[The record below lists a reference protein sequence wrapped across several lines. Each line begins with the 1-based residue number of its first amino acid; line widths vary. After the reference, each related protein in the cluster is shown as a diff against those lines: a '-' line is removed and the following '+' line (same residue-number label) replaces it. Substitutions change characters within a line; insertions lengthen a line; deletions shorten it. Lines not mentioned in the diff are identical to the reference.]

1 MIGPVSF
8 LLAVAAATARH
19 RVLAPAPK
27 GFAVNGTA
35 FASGVGPWLSV
46 VILSVSAF
54 SAMAIL
60 ARYGR
65 HTAVQRPALLA
76 LPIAVTGA
84 VLALLV
90 ILVPYLIAS
99 PPIDDRALAASIG
112 TGRWLWPAVLA
123 ATAWAWVTAYSVR
136 AARLFHR
143 QQPPWT
149 TIAGYQRWAHRG

>member
-1 MIGPVSF
+1 M
-8 LLAVAAATARH
+8 
-19 RVLAPAPK
+19 
-27 GFAVNGTA
+27 NGTA
-35 FASGVGPWLSV
+35 FVSGVGPWLSV
-46 VILSVSAF
+46 VILFGSAF

-65 HTAVQRPALLA
+65 HTDVQRPALLA
-76 LPIAVTGA
+76 LPIAATGA

-112 TGRWLWPAVLA
+112 TGRWLWPAALA
-123 ATAWAWVTAYSVR
+123 AATWAWATAYSVR

-149 TIAGYQRWAHRG
+149 TIAGHQRWAHHG